1 MIRRP
6 PRSTLTYTLFPYT
19 TLCRSPAEIRPGG
32 EIGSGDT
39 RQFVELVERRRAR
52 QRPFERRRT
61 FAPRIVRRLLPRDE
75 RIDEVQEEEE
85 HAHGHDRIADR
96 RDMVPIGKGF
106 RIVGIATRHA
116 LLADR
121 KSTRLNSSH

>member
-1 MIRRP
+1 MIRLP
-6 PRSTLTYTLFPYT
+6 PRSTLTDPLFPYT
-19 TLCRSPAEIRPGG
+19 TLFRS
-32 EIGSGDT
+32 
-39 RQFVELVERRRAR
+39 
-52 QRPFERRRT
+52 
-61 FAPRIVRRLLPRDE
+61 IVRRLLPRDE

-116 LLADR
+116 MLAQEMLGEEQAIAADDEDPEVELAQDIAVHPARHLRDDR
-121 KSTRLNSSH
+121 TSTRLNTSQ